1 MQLFGFEIK
10 RAKDEQVLPI
20 PSVVPPSNQDGST
33 VVNTSVNAGGY
44 YGMVVDLDASLKNEN
59 DLIRRYREIA
69 QYCDCDA
76 AIEDIVNEA
85 LISDETKR
93 PVEIILD
100 DLKVSAGIKNKISE
114 EFVEVMRL
122 LRFNDR
128 GHEIFRQWYIDGR
141 LYYQVLLDE
150 ANVKAGIQELRYIDP
165 RKIRKIKNIKK
176 EKTPQGVEIVRT
188 IDEFYLYNDKG
199 MSEQSTQGVKLPVDS
214 VVHCPSGAIDM
225 NTGMT
230 LSHLHKAI
238 KPTNQLKMIED
249 SLVIYR
255 ISRAPE
261 RRIFYV
267 DVGNLPKLKAEQY
280 VNDIMNKFRN
290 KIVYDAT
297 TGETRDDRR
306 HLSMMEDFWMPRR
319 EGGKGT
325 EISTLPGGQNLGAI
339 EDIEYFQNKL
349 YHSLNVPV
357 SRMQQSEGFS
367 IGRSNE
373 ITRDEVKFNKFIVRL
388 RKKFAVLFLE
398 ALKVQL
404 VAKNIINIKDW
415 EDLRQGM
422 RFDFLEDNHYAEL
435 KDAEL
440 LTQRVTLL
448 QQIEPYIGRFYSD
461 EWIKRNLLR
470 MTDDEIELM
479 DKQIKS
485 SLETNVA
492 FAQNKGEQQLA
503 QQQPTMEFQAQQQQ
517 DQMQQQAAMQQGQA
531 PQGAQQP
538 NQQQRVAQE
547 ADTETKD
554 DQAEKKA
561 DNKPAGKKTS
571 TGEQKAGSW
580 PL

>member
-1 MQLFGFEIK
+1 MQLFGFEISRK
-10 RAKDEQVLPI
+10 KNELPI
-20 PSVVPPSNQDGST
+20 QSVVPPSNQDGST

-59 DLIRRYREIA
+59 DLIRRYREIS
-69 QYCDCDA
+69 QYSDCDS
-76 AIEDIVNEA
+76 AIEDIINEA
-85 LISDETKR
+85 LVSDESKK
-93 PVEIILD
+93 PIQIILD
-100 DLKVSAGIKNKISE
+100 DLKVSSGIKSKISD
-114 EFVEVMRL
+114 EFDNILRL
-122 LRFNDR
+122 LKFNDR

-150 ANVKAGIQELRYIDP
+150 LNIKAGIQELRFIDP
-165 RKIRKIKNIKK
+165 RKIRKIKNVKK
-176 EKTPQGVEIVRT
+176 EKTPQGVEVIKTVE
-188 IDEFYLYNDKG
+188 EFYLYNDRG
-199 MSEQSTQGVKLPVDS
+199 MSEQSTQGVKLPLDS
-214 VVHCPSGAIDM
+214 VVHCPSGVTDM
-225 NTGMT
+225 NSGMT
-230 LSHLHKAI
+230 LSYLHKAI

-349 YHSLNVPV
+349 YHALNVPV
-357 SRMQQSEGFS
+357 SRMQQSQGFS

-398 ALKVQL
+398 SLKVQL
-404 VAKNIINIKDW
+404 VAKNIINIEDW
-415 EDLRQGM
+415 NDIRYGI
-422 RFDFLEDNHYAEL
+422 RFDFLEDNHYSEL

-448 QQIEPYIGRFYSD
+448 QQIEPFIGRFYSD

-470 MTDDEIELM
+470 MTDDEIKVM
-479 DKQIKS
+479 DAQIKD
-485 SLETNVA
+485 SLQNNIA

-503 QQQPTMEFQAQQQQ
+503 QQKPVMDAQQQLA
-517 DQMQQQAAMQQGQA
+517 MQQQTQQNPEQAAS
-531 PQGAQQP
+531 
-538 NQQQRVAQE
+538 QE
-547 ADTETKD
+547 AKAET
-554 DQAEKKA
+554 AEDK
-561 DNKPAGKKTS
+561 KPAGKKKT
-571 TGEQKAGSW
+571 TGEQKDSFDW
-580 PL
+580 SN

>member
-10 RAKDEQVLPI
+10 RSKDEQVLPI

-33 VVNTSVNAGGY
+33 VVNSGVNAGGY

-85 LISDETKR
+85 LISDETKQA
-93 PVEIILD
+93 VEVILD
-100 DLKVSAGIKNKISE
+100 ELKVSASIKSKISD
-114 EFVEVMRL
+114 EFVQILRL
-122 LRFNDR
+122 LKFNDR

-150 ANVKAGIQELRYIDP
+150 NNVKAGIQELRFIDP

-176 EKTPQGVEIVRT
+176 EKTPQGVEIVKT

-199 MSEQSTQGVKLPVDS
+199 MSEQSTQGVKLPLDS
-214 VVHCPSGAIDM
+214 VVHCPSGVMDM
-225 NTGMT
+225 NSGMT

-238 KPTNQLKMIED
+238 KPVNQLKMIED

-415 EDLRQGM
+415 DDIRQGI
-422 RFDFLEDNHYAEL
+422 RFDYLEDNHYAEL

-448 QQIEPYIGRFYSD
+448 QQIDPYIGRFFSD

-470 MTDDEIELM
+470 MTDDQIDLM
-479 DKQIKS
+479 DQQIKS
-485 SLETNVA
+485 SLQNNIT
-492 FAQNKGEQQLA
+492 FAQNKGEVQLA
-503 QQQPTMEFQAQQQQ
+503 QQQPTMQFQQDQQQAMAQQQQ
-517 DQMQQQAAMQQGQA
+517 AAEQEGASQQQADKQEQA
-531 PQGAQQP
+531 A
-538 NQQQRVAQE
+538 A
-547 ADTETKD
+547 
-554 DQAEKKA
+554 
-561 DNKPAGKKTS
+561 KPAGKKKP
-571 TGEQKAGSW
+571 TGEQKDSFDW
-580 PL
+580 NN

>member
-10 RAKDEQVLPI
+10 RSKDEQVLPI

-33 VVNTSVNAGGY
+33 VVNSGVNAGGY

-59 DLIRRYREIA
+59 DLIRRYREIS

-76 AIEDIVNEA
+76 AIEDIINEA
-85 LISDETKR
+85 LISDESKR
-93 PVEIILD
+93 PVEVILD
-100 DLKVSAGIKNKISE
+100 DLKVSAGIKSKITD
-114 EFVEVMRL
+114 EFVEVLRL
-122 LRFNDR
+122 LKFNDR

-141 LYYQVLLDE
+141 LYYQVLLDPN
-150 ANVKAGIQELRYIDP
+150 NVKAGIQELRFIDP
-165 RKIRKIKNIKK
+165 RKIRKIKNVKK
-176 EKTPQGVEIVRT
+176 EKTPEGVEIIKT

-199 MSEQSTQGVKLPVDS
+199 MSEQSTQGVKLPLDS
-214 VVHCPSGAIDM
+214 VVHCPSGVMDM
-225 NTGMT
+225 NSGMT

-238 KPTNQLKMIED
+238 KPVNQLKMIED

-415 EDLRQGM
+415 DDIRQGI
-422 RFDFLEDNHYAEL
+422 RFDYLEDNHYAEL

-448 QQIEPYIGRFYSD
+448 QQIDPYIGRFFSD
-461 EWIKRNLLR
+461 EWVKRNLLR
-470 MTDDEIELM
+470 MTDDQIDLM
-479 DKQIKS
+479 DQQIKS
-485 SLETNVA
+485 SLQTNIT

-503 QQQPTMEFQAQQQQ
+503 QQQPTMEFQQDQQQAMAQQQQ
-517 DQMQQQAAMQQGQA
+517 AAEQEGAAQQQADK
-531 PQGAQQP
+531 
-538 NQQQRVAQE
+538 QQQ
-547 ADTETKD
+547 T
-554 DQAEKKA
+554 AEK
-561 DNKPAGKKTS
+561 KPAGKKKT
-571 TGEQKAGSW
+571 TGEQKDSFDW
-580 PL
+580 NN

>member
-10 RAKDEQVLPI
+10 RTKDEQVLPI
-20 PSVVPPSNQDGST
+20 PSVVPPTNQDGST
-33 VVNTSVNAGGY
+33 VVNSGVNAGGY

-59 DLIRRYREIA
+59 DLIRRYREIS
-69 QYCDCDA
+69 QYTDCDA

-85 LISDETKR
+85 LISDESKQ
-93 PVEIILD
+93 PIEIILD
-100 DLKVSAGIKNKISE
+100 DVNVSSGIKNKISN
-114 EFVEVMRL
+114 EFSEVLRL
-122 LRFNDR
+122 LKFNDR

-141 LYYQVLLDE
+141 LYYQILFDE
-150 ANVKAGIQELRYIDP
+150 ANVKAGIAELRFIDP
-165 RKIRKIKNIKK
+165 RKIRRIKNVKK
-176 EKTPQGVEIVRT
+176 EKTPQGVEIIKT
-188 IDEFYLYNDKG
+188 IQEFYLYNDKG
-199 MSEQSTQGVKLPVDS
+199 MSEQSTQGVQLPIDS
-214 VVHCPSGAIDM
+214 VVHCPSGVMDM
-225 NTGMT
+225 NSGMM

-404 VAKNIINIKDW
+404 VAKNIVSIKDW
-415 EDLRQGM
+415 DDIRHGI

-448 QQIEPYIGRFYSD
+448 QQIDPYIGRFYSD
-461 EWIKRNLLR
+461 DWIKRKLLR
-470 MTDDEIELM
+470 MTDDEIALM
-479 DKQIKS
+479 DKQIKA
-485 SLETNVA
+485 SLKTNVS

-503 QQQPTMEFQAQQQQ
+503 QQQPTMDYQNDLQMQAQQQQ
-517 DQMQQQAAMQQGQA
+517 MAAQQQAAPAAPEQA
-531 PQGAQQP
+531 A
-538 NQQQRVAQE
+538 AQE
-547 ADTETKD
+547 GASQEQADKEQQK
-554 DQAEKKA
+554 
-561 DNKPAGKKTS
+561 AGKKKS
-571 TGEQKAGSW
+571 TGEQKDAISTW
-580 PL
+580 PN

>member
-10 RAKDEQVLPI
+10 RNKDEKVLPI

-33 VVNTSVNAGGY
+33 VVNTGVNAGGY

-59 DLIRRYREIA
+59 DLIRRYREIS
-69 QYCDCDA
+69 QYTDCDA

-85 LISDETKR
+85 LISDESKR
-93 PVEIILD
+93 PIEIILD
-100 DLKVSAGIKNKISE
+100 DVKVSDAIKNKISD
-114 EFVEVMRL
+114 EFVEILRL
-122 LRFNDR
+122 LKFNDR
-128 GHEIFRQWYIDGR
+128 GHEIFRQWYVDGR

-150 ANVKAGIQELRYIDP
+150 NNVKAGIQELRYIDP

-176 EKTPQGVEIVRT
+176 EKTPQGVEVIKT
-188 IDEFYLYNDKG
+188 IEEFYLYNDKG
-199 MSEQSTQGVKLPVDS
+199 MSEQSTQGVKLPLDS
-214 VVHCPSGAIDM
+214 VVHCPSGVIDM

-415 EDLRQGM
+415 DDFRQGI
-422 RFDFLEDNHYAEL
+422 RFDYLEDNHYSEL

-448 QQIEPYIGRFYSD
+448 QQIDPYIGRFFSD

-470 MTDDEIELM
+470 MTDDQIQLM
-479 DKQIKS
+479 DKQIKG
-485 SLETNVA
+485 SLQTNIT
-492 FAQNKGEQQLA
+492 FAQNKGDQQLA

-517 DQMQQQAAMQQGQA
+517 AMAMQQQAAQPTSPQQA
-531 PQGAQQP
+531 ASSEAKAQQSADKS
-538 NQQQRVAQE
+538 QERV
-547 ADTETKD
+547 
-554 DQAEKKA
+554 
-561 DNKPAGKKTS
+561 GKKKP
-571 TGEQKAGSW
+571 TGEQKDSFDW
-580 PL
+580 N

>member
-10 RAKDEQVLPI
+10 RTKDDQVLPI

-33 VVNTSVNAGGY
+33 VVNTGVNAGGY

-59 DLIRRYREIA
+59 DLIRRYREIS
-69 QYCDCDA
+69 QYVDCDA
-76 AIEDIVNEA
+76 AIEDIINEA
-85 LISDETKR
+85 LISDETKQ
-93 PVEIILD
+93 PIEIILD
-100 DLKVSAGIKNKISE
+100 DLKVSAGIKNKISD
-114 EFVEVMRL
+114 EFREVLRL
-122 LRFNDR
+122 LKFNDR
-128 GHEIFRQWYIDGR
+128 GHEIFRQWYVDGR

-150 ANVKAGIQELRYIDP
+150 ANVKAGIQELRFIDP

-176 EKTPQGVEIVRT
+176 EKTPQGVEVVKT
-188 IDEFYLYNDKG
+188 LEEFYLYNDKG
-199 MSEQSTQGVKLPVDS
+199 MSEQSTQGVKLPLDS
-214 VVHCPSGAIDM
+214 VVHCPSGVMDM
-225 NTGMT
+225 NSGMT

-297 TGETRDDRR
+297 TGETRDDRK

-404 VAKNIINIKDW
+404 VAKNIINVRDW
-415 EDLRQGM
+415 EDLRQGI
-422 RFDFLEDNHYAEL
+422 RFDYLEDNHYAEL

-440 LTQRVTLL
+440 LTQRITLL
-448 QQIEPYIGRFYSD
+448 TQMEPFIGRFYSD

-470 MTDDEIELM
+470 MTDEQIELM
-479 DKQIKS
+479 DKQIKD
-485 SLETNVA
+485 SLQTNVT

-517 DQMQQQAAMQQGQA
+517 AMQAGQPQQVQAPQQAAQQEGQA
-531 PQGAQQP
+531 QQS
-538 NQQQRVAQE
+538 
-547 ADTETKD
+547 ADKSEQK
-554 DQAEKKA
+554 AE
-561 DNKPAGKKTS
+561 GKKKP
-571 TGEQKAGSW
+571 TGEQKDSFDW
-580 PL
+580 N

>member
-33 VVNTSVNAGGY
+33 VVNTGVNAGGY

-59 DLIRRYREIA
+59 DLIRRYREIS

-100 DLKVSAGIKNKISE
+100 DLKVSAGIKSKISD

-122 LRFNDR
+122 LKFNDR

-150 ANVKAGIQELRYIDP
+150 NNVKAGIQELRYIDP

-176 EKTPQGVEIVRT
+176 EKTPQGVEIVKT
-188 IDEFYLYNDKG
+188 IDQFYLYNDKG
-199 MSEQSTQGVKLPVDS
+199 MSEQSTQGVKLPLDS
-214 VVHCPSGAIDM
+214 VVHCPSGVIDM
-225 NTGMT
+225 NSGMT

-404 VAKNIINIKDW
+404 VAKNIINISDW
-415 EDLRQGM
+415 EELRQGM

-448 QQIEPYIGRFYSD
+448 QQIEPFIGRFYSD

-470 MTDDEIELM
+470 MNDDEIQLM
-479 DKQIKS
+479 DKQIKD
-485 SLETNVA
+485 SLQTNIT
-492 FAQNKGEQQLA
+492 FAQNKGDQQLA

-517 DQMQQQAAMQQGQA
+517 ELQQQQMAAQPPSAQQAASSQA
-531 PQGAQQP
+531 KAQQS
-538 NQQQRVAQE
+538 ADKSQE
-547 ADTETKD
+547 R
-554 DQAEKKA
+554 
-561 DNKPAGKKTS
+561 AGKKKP
-571 TGEQKAGSW
+571 TGEQKDSFDW
-580 PL
+580 N

>member
-10 RAKDEQVLPI
+10 RKGEELPNQ
-20 PSVVPPSNQDGST
+20 SVVPPSNTDGSA
-33 VVNTSVNAGGY
+33 VVNTSVSAGGY
-44 YGMVVDLDASLKNEN
+44 YGMVMDMDASLKNEN
-59 DLIRRYREIA
+59 DLIRRYREIS
-69 QYCDCDA
+69 QYSDADA
-76 AIEDIVNEA
+76 AIEDIVNESI
-85 LISDETKR
+85 ISDETKH

-100 DLKVSAGIKNKISE
+100 DTPVSASIKTKIAA
-114 EFVEVMRL
+114 EFKQVLRL
-122 LRFNDR
+122 LQFNDR

-141 LYYQVLLDE
+141 LYYQVLFDE
-150 ANVKAGIQELRYIDP
+150 ENVKKGIAELRFIDP
-165 RKIRKIKNIKK
+165 RKVRKIKNIRK
-176 EKTPQGVEIVRT
+176 ERTPEGVEVIKTVE
-188 IDEFYLYNDKG
+188 EFFLYNDKG
-199 MSEQSTQGVKLPVDS
+199 MSEQSTQGIKLPIDS
-214 VVHCPSGAIDM
+214 VVHCPSGVVDS
-225 NTGMT
+225 NNGMM

-238 KPTNQLKMIED
+238 KPVNQLKMIED
-249 SLVIYR
+249 ALVIYR

-267 DVGNLPKLKAEQY
+267 DVGNLPKVKAEQY

-349 YHSLNVPV
+349 YHALNVPV

-404 VAKNIINIKDW
+404 VAKNIINFDDW
-415 EDLRQGM
+415 NDIRYSI
-422 RFDFLEDNHYAEL
+422 RFDFLEDNHYSEL

-440 LTQRVTLL
+440 LKNRIELL
-448 QQIEPYIGRFYSD
+448 QQIEPFLGRFYSD
-461 EWIKRNLLR
+461 EWVKRNLLH
-470 MTDDEIELM
+470 MSDDDIKNMEA
-479 DKQIKS
+479 QIKD
-485 SLETNVA
+485 SLEKNVA
-492 FAQNKGEQQLA
+492 FAANKGEQQFA
-503 QQQPTMEFQAQQQQ
+503 QQKPTMDYQAQQQQ
-517 DQMQQQAAMQQGQA
+517 AEPEQAADEEAQTMEQDA
-531 PQGAQQP
+531 PKGKSAEEK
-538 NQQQRVAQE
+538 RVE
-547 ADTETKD
+547 
-554 DQAEKKA
+554 
-561 DNKPAGKKTS
+561 GKKNLS
-571 TGEQKAGSW
+571 GEQKDRTFDWSN
-580 PL
+580 